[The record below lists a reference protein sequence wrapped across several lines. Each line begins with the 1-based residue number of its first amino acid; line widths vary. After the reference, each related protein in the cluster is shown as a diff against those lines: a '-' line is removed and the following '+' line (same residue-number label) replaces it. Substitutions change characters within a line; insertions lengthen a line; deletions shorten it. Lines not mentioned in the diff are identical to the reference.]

1 MNRVTR
7 IVALAAVALA
17 FLGCESRTDKTDGGG
32 VLLSISDFDGLPIT
46 VDASA
51 ACSTDNPAGPCVVQI
66 GELVLQNVVKNPN
79 GQSSD
84 LMNVEVRSYEV
95 NFTRADTGTR
105 RPPTLVESAFGV
117 VPVGG
122 TSTLNNYPFM
132 RVDQFNNVPLR
143 DLLDLGYD
151 SETGSAV
158 IRLTV
163 SIRFFGRTLSGDPV
177 ESAPAFF
184 TIDVIR

>member
-32 VLLSISDFDGLPIT
+32 VLLSVSDFDGLPIAIS
-46 VDASA
+46 ASGD
-51 ACSTDNPAGPCVVQI
+51 CCVVQI
-66 GELVLQNVVKNPN
+66 DELVIQNVPKNPN
-79 GQSSD
+79 GIASD
-84 LMNVEVRSYEV
+84 LMNVELRSYEV
-95 NFTRADTGTR
+95 SFTRADTGTR
-105 RPPTLVESAFGV
+105 RPPTLVESTFGV

-122 TSTLNNYPFM
+122 TSTLNDHPFM
-132 RVDQFNNVPLR
+132 RADQFNNVPIR
-143 DLLDLGYD
+143 DLLDFGFD
-151 SETGSAV
+151 TETNSAV

-184 TIDVIR
+184 TLDVVP